1 MKTVFLK
8 EAKSLVLISSG
19 GGSGGCVRGDGTVN
33 PVPTLLKQRQSF
45 YLLLEP

>member
-19 GGSGGCVRGDGTVN
+19 GGSGGCVCGDGAVH
-33 PVPTLLKQRQSF
+33 PASTLLKQRQSF
-45 YLLLEP
+45 YLLPEP